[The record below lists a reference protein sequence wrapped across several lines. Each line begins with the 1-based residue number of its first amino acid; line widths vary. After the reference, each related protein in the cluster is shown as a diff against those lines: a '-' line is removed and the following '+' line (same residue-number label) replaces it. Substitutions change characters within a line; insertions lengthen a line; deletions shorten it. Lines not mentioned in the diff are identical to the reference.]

1 MLSGD
6 VDAKAMIEVENLDR
20 WYRLETNAELKDRE
34 NKDEAQ
40 KSSGFR
46 LHNIRAIT
54 NIW

>member
-6 VDAKAMIEVENLDR
+6 VDTEAMVVVENLDR
-20 WYRLETNAELKDRE
+20 WNRFETNAEPKDGDS
-34 NKDEAQ
+34 KDEAQ

-54 NIW
+54 